1 MQVCESIPSSE
12 RGMLFSGSRKA
23 NVFVEI
29 NLDEL
34 RDVKAQYHKSSSA
47 DMSVDSIDVTEL
59 TEKLA
64 ASVQVEVEVVG

>member
-1 MQVCESIPSSE
+1 
-12 RGMLFSGSRKA
+12 MLFSGSRKA